1 MITSARKTTKYC
13 KKPGIRFGTQSGISY
28 IEVIIVMVFI
38 SIALVTL
45 LNSFTIGVTSSVN
58 SEYLSVAA
66 QLAEYEMEQIKSDKA
81 AHGYNYLV
89 SSNYPQISN
98 PENFS
103 GFTRS
108 VYIIEYSDSKVIKV
122 TVAQNDI
129 EEVVLYS
136 VFTNY

>member
-1 MITSARKTTKYC
+1 MNMSAHKTTKYL
-13 KKPGIRFGTQSGISY
+13 KKPGFRFGTQSGISY

-66 QLAEYEMEQIKSDKA
+66 QIAEFGMEQIKSDKA
-81 AHGYNYLV
+81 AHGFNYLI
-89 SSNYPQISN
+89 SSNYPQDTN
-98 PENFS
+98 PEYFT

-108 VYIIEYSDSKVIKV
+108 VYIITYTDSKVIRV
-122 TVAQNDI
+122 TVSQNEI
-129 EEVVLYS
+129 EEVVLVS
-136 VFTNY
+136 IFTNY